1 MGLKFLFLI
10 YFISIGIANA
20 LKSSTPDT
28 TFVDSSEYY
37 LTSISP
43 NRGPIDGGT
52 RVTIKGSG
60 FNVNFFTAGN
70 YVYIG
75 TTAKGW
81 VQCDVIEG
89 ACSVKCGG
97 PKTLICDTG
106 AWDTAYKR
114 TDSGWLNVKVM
125 IESFSTAGANSMV
138 ELTLSSAFYYYG
150 NCSASVRCKKIIKRL
165 I

>member
-1 MGLKFLFLI
+1 MGIKLF
-10 YFISIGIANA
+10 FILSIGIVNA
-20 LKSSTPDT
+20 LKSSQPDT
-28 TFVDSSEYY
+28 TFVDTSEYY

-89 ACSVKCGG
+89 ACTVKCGG

-114 TDSGWLNVKVM
+114 MDSGWLNVKVM
-125 IESFSTAGANSMV
+125 IESFDAANSMI

-150 NCSASVRCKKIIKRL
+150 NSQVI
-165 I
+165 